1 MQQRGVGAFFQEI
14 EDVGGGADVYGE
26 GVTQVGVE
34 IGQAGAVDD
43 YVQSAGE
50 VLLVLRAEAEVRFA
64 AVAGSHFHA
73 LAEKLCEFVPV
84 TFGQFFEYWGFLDY
98 ALQALQGSV
107 GAIVADEQVDAADFR
122 QIGEEICQPNFS
134 DEACGAYEQDIF
146 FAQRGASREGLG
158 GVARFVGDDRDVHF
172 GRAAFGWFNG
182 FVQDLRVFFEA
193 ENGD

>member
-50 VLLVLRAEAEVRFA
+50 FLLVLRAEAEVRFA
-64 AVAGSHFHA
+64 DVAVYHFDA
-73 LAEKLCEFVPV
+73 LGEKFGEFVAV
-84 TFGQFFEYWGFLDY
+84 TFGQFFKYWGFLDY

-122 QIGEEICQPNFS
+122 QIGEGIWQPNFS
-134 DEACGAYEQDIF
+134 DEDWGAAWEDIF
-146 FAQRGASREGLG
+146 FAQRGAGRKGL
-158 GVARFVGDDRDVHF
+158 VA
-172 GRAAFGWFNG
+172 
-182 FVQDLRVFFEA
+182 
-193 ENGD
+193 